1 MAREN
6 PDFIGAFFV
15 SSIRFREPKMFFDK
29 KKRLPTL
36 LCAGSRSWI
45 FRYLSYSMSPLSLSR
60 ISISV
65 PLTFFRTILSI
76 SFSLKD
82 RGASLIG
89 FLSMA

>member
-45 FRYLSYSMSPLSLSR
+45 SCYLS
-60 ISISV
+60 
-65 PLTFFRTILSI
+65 
-76 SFSLKD
+76 
-82 RGASLIG
+82 
-89 FLSMA
+89 